1 MEITILM
8 GLSIS
13 KYILK
18 REMRDHMATIRKFK
32 TLEMLY
38 SRIMRWLLS
47 GMVIKIRT
55 FLYLLL
61 AKNIL
66 KDFHEIY
73 SIIKG
78 ESQIL
83 EIRI

>member
-38 SRIMRWLLS
+38 SRIMR
-47 GMVIKIRT
+47 
-55 FLYLLL
+55 
-61 AKNIL
+61 
-66 KDFHEIY
+66 
-73 SIIKG
+73 
-78 ESQIL
+78 
-83 EIRI
+83 